1 METSANASA
10 LGSTNNTKK
19 MVSGCMRLF
28 SYSTSV
34 CHLSCSQHIND
45 FAKDGFV

>member
-19 MVSGCMRLF
+19 MVSGWMRLF
-28 SYSTSV
+28 FYSTSV

-45 FAKDGFV
+45 FAKGGFV